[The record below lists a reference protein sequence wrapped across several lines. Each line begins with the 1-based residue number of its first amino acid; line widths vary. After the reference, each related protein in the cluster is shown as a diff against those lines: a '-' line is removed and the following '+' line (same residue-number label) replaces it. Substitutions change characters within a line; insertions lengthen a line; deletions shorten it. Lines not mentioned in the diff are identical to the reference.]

1 MVTLYSTGC
10 PRCNVLKQKL
20 DSKNIEY
27 EGINDIDVMTEKG
40 LETVPVLDVD
50 GQIMQFKEATDWI
63 NGR

>member
-27 EGINDIDVMTEKG
+27 EVVSDIDVMTEKG
-40 LETVPVLDVD
+40 FETVPVLDVD

>member
-20 DSKNIEY
+20 ESKNIEY
-27 EGINDIDVMTEKG
+27 EIINDIDVMTEKG
-40 LETVPVLDVD
+40 FETVPVLDVD